1 MVELK
6 FELSLNLGTHT
17 HTHRPEEFRL
27 KWVDDTHAL
36 GIFASSEKAW
46 LVTRAPYQ
54 QFKTRLVREGTV
66 QSRAMAEKLAAD
78 MQPSGHCGS
87 APRPKHT
94 AMVARR
100 MVASALGVRV
110 RVSPEQRQKESQEL
124 QQARARKQ
132 VLRATPR
139 AIPG

>member
-1 MVELK
+1 
-6 FELSLNLGTHT
+6 
-17 HTHRPEEFRL
+17 
-27 KWVDDTHAL
+27 
-36 GIFASSEKAW
+36 
-46 LVTRAPYQ
+46 
-54 QFKTRLVREGTV
+54 
-66 QSRAMAEKLAAD
+66 

-124 QQARARKQ
+124 QQARGERSLAVVRPSKC
-132 VLRATPR
+132 
-139 AIPG
+139 